1 MERGLKIKLDPK
13 TLTWSFEAVGVG
25 VGSGSD
31 HDREKEET
39 YHNRLFNGRMEVQD
53 PTGKISVYE
62 DGCHLVE
69 RPEAYG
75 IITAMSKPEYEEFC
89 GRPGSA
95 NED

>member
-1 MERGLKIKLDPK
+1 MDRGAVISLDPA
-13 TLTWSFEAVGVG
+13 TLTWSVKTVGVG
-25 VGSGSD
+25 MGSGSD
-31 HDREKEET
+31 HERAEVET
-39 YHNRLFNGRMEVQD
+39 YHNNLFNGRMEVQD
-53 PTGKISVYE
+53 PTGKVTVYE

-75 IITAMSKPEYEEFC
+75 ILQAMSKPEYEEFS